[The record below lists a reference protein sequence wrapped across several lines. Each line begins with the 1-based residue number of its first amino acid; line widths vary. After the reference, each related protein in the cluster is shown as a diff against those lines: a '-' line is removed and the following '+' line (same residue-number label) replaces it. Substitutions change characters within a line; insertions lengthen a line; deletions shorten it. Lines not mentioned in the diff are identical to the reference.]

1 MVVRVRVPASIAN
14 FGPAFDAV
22 ALAVGLYNEITLEAA
37 VRTEVRVQGEGAG
50 VVPSDDTNLVYRAAA
65 VVAARTG
72 GPQAFALACRN
83 DIPIGR
89 GLGSSAA
96 AIVGGAVA
104 ANALARI
111 PLEPAA
117 LLELAAGMEGHP
129 DNVAAALFGGAVVL
143 ARHGPGWAW
152 ARLVPAWDVE
162 YVVAVP
168 EFAVATAQARSVLP
182 DRVPMRDAA
191 ANVGRAGLLVAAMLT
206 GRVELLQP
214 AMDDGLHQPY
224 RAPLVPGMAEVFSA
238 ARHAGAYGAALSGSG
253 PAIVAVCAPQ
263 LSESIGE
270 AMVRAF
276 AAAGHAAR
284 HLRLNADLQG
294 AIVVPER

>member
-1 MVVRVRVPASIAN
+1 MAVRVRVPASIAN
-14 FGPAFDAV
+14 FGPAFDAF
-22 ALAVGLYNEITLEAA
+22 ALAVGLYNEITLEPAA
-37 VRTEVRVQGEGAG
+37 RTEVRVRGEGAG
-50 VVPSDDTNLVYRAAA
+50 VIPSDDTNLVYRAAA
-65 VVAARTG
+65 TVAARTG
-72 GPQAFALACRN
+72 GPQAFTLTCRN

-96 AIVGGAVA
+96 AIVGGTVA
-104 ANALARI
+104 ANALATT
-111 PLEPAA
+111 PLESAA
-117 LLELAAGMEGHP
+117 LLEIAAGLEGHP

-143 ARHGPGWAW
+143 VRNELGWAW
-152 ARLVPAWDVE
+152 ARLLPAWDLE

-168 EFAVATAQARSVLP
+168 EFAVPTAQARRVLP
-182 DRVPMRDAA
+182 ERVPMRDAV

-206 GRVELLQP
+206 GRADLLQT

-253 PAIVAVCAPQ
+253 PAVVAVCAPEC
-263 LSESIGE
+263 SETVGE

-284 HLRLNADLQG
+284 HLRLNVDVQG
-294 AIVVPER
+294 ATVL